1 MYLFSKKITIV
12 RERILP
18 LKRPASYHLL
28 ICFMGMLVIA
38 LVVSSCESKNQAGQ
52 DDDEKD
58 KLLDFPAFITPVEE
72 YFDLSIGNKPPI
84 DSEAYRLK
92 ISGAVN
98 NPASY
103 SLAELRNM
111 DMIEQTIT
119 VECIENQANGGL
131 MGTAI
136 WKGFD
141 IYDLLENLGIQE
153 GVSFVKY
160 ICADGYFTYNTLEEL
175 KNSHILGA
183 LYMNDEPIPRK
194 FGFPLRIIFPG
205 YYGVRQPGWVVEIAL
220 MVSGTKDFWGETQ
233 FLNWHTDSS
242 MTVDSKIFFPANRDT
257 LTLGKNVR
265 IGGAAYGSK
274 RISRV
279 EITLDD
285 GKSWITATKVQEIDQ
300 DYVWVFWEV
309 NYTPQS
315 TGSLTIR
322 SRAVAGDGR
331 IQSRDDAEYLDGT
344 NSWPRVTVAVKN

>member
-1 MYLFSKKITIV
+1 MVKVKGAGRS
-12 RERILP
+12 
-18 LKRPASYHLL
+18 HLL
-28 ICFMGMLVIA
+28 LNYMVILAMAMLMNN
-38 LVVSSCESKNQAGQ
+38 CESKNQADQ
-52 DDDEKD
+52 DDDEKAR
-58 KLLDFPAFITPVEE
+58 LLDFPAFITPVEE

-92 ISGAVN
+92 ISGAIN

-111 DMIEQTIT
+111 EMIEQTLT
-119 VECIENQANGGL
+119 VECIENQTNGGL
-131 MGTAI
+131 IGTAI
-136 WKGFD
+136 WKGFN
-141 IYDLLENLGIQE
+141 IYGLLENLGIQE

-175 KNSHILGA
+175 KNSHVLGA
-183 LYMNDEPIPRK
+183 LYMNDEPIPQK

-220 MVSGTKDFWGETQ
+220 MGSGTRDFWGETQ

-257 LTLGKNVR
+257 LTLGENVR

-285 GKSWITATKVQEIDQ
+285 GRSWIPASKVEETDQ

-309 NYTPQS
+309 NYTPLS
-315 TGSLTIR
+315 SGSLTIR

-331 IQSRDDAEYLDGT
+331 IQARDDTEYLDGT
-344 NSWPRVTVAVKN
+344 NSWPRVTVSVKN